1 MNTND
6 FFKKL
11 CVGVNF
17 NVNKF
22 RSDAERFKLAKK
34 QPEDAAVS
42 AHLDGAHS
50 QSGKHAP
57 SAGVKRK
64 IDGDKALDQQL
75 HVPKPSKRQRIR
87 AKGTDVPALLE
98 TFEELAT
105 RYKISRVL
113 LRNVKDLGYEAPT
126 PVQRQA
132 IPAMLERRELLCC
145 APTGSGKT
153 AAFLIPIIAQLQKPS
168 PVAKGKKD
176 GNDQQKG
183 GFRAVILAP
192 TRELARQ
199 TYRECLQL
207 IRDTG
212 LHVYLLSSL
221 SSARSRLPKA
231 QRKLDILV
239 CTPNRLLCLTDSGVV
254 TLNRVEWLILD
265 ESDKLFE
272 NAGGARGFR
281 EQLAKVCQACS
292 ASPLMRRALFSATA
306 TDQVEAWCR
315 LHLDAFLSLTVGIRN
330 AAADLVDQKLQFVG
344 SESGKLLAIRGL
356 VKEGQLQPPVL
367 VFVQSKQRAK
377 ELFAELV
384 YDGINV
390 DVIHAERT
398 QAQRDRVVRAFRSG
412 QVWVLICTEVLARG
426 LDFQGVGLVINYDVP
441 PSVVS
446 YVHRIGRTG
455 RAGHPGK
462 AITFFTE
469 DDVIE
474 GRLKSIVHLLRE
486 AGQPLP
492 DYLLGSNPKQRV
504 RHQMVAEREPIS
516 TIPPDFKKKTRRAKK
531 ASSANTS

>member
-1 MNTND
+1 MSPLRMNTND

-22 RSDAERFKLAKK
+22 RADAERFKLAKK
-34 QPEDAAVS
+34 SEDTQDVKGSTVIGSSTGPRGSVKRDAA
-42 AHLDGAHS
+42 AADQRQGGA
-50 QSGKHAP
+50 
-57 SAGVKRK
+57 
-64 IDGDKALDQQL
+64 KA
-75 HVPKPSKRQRIR
+75 SKRQRIR

-98 TFEELAT
+98 TFEQLAT
-105 RYKISRVL
+105 RYNVSRVL
-113 LRNVKDLGYEAPT
+113 LRNVAALGYEEPT

-153 AAFLIPIIAQLQKPS
+153 AAFLVPVIAQLQKKEEAS
-168 PVAKGKKD
+168 
-176 GNDQQKG
+176 G
-183 GFRAVILAP
+183 GFRAVVLSP

-207 IRDTG
+207 LRDTG
-212 LHVYLLSSL
+212 LRVYLLSNL
-221 SSARSRLPKA
+221 ASARSRLPKA
-231 QRKLDILV
+231 QGKLDILV
-239 CTPNRLLCLTDSGVV
+239 CTPNRLLCLTDAGLL
-254 TLNRVEWLILD
+254 TLNRVEWLVLD

-272 NAGGARGFR
+272 SAGGARGFR
-281 EQLAKVCQACS
+281 EQLGRVCQACS
-292 ASPLMRRALFSATA
+292 GSARLRRALFSATA

-315 LHLDAFLSLTVGIRN
+315 LHLDACLAITVGVRN

-344 SESGKLLAIRGL
+344 SESGKLLALRGL

-367 VFVQSKQRAK
+367 VFVQSKRRAQ

-390 DVIHAERT
+390 DVIHAERP
-398 QAQRDRVVRAFRSG
+398 QAQRDRVVRAFRAG
-412 QVWVLICTEVLARG
+412 HVWVLICTEVLARG
-426 LDFQGVGLVINYDVP
+426 LDFQGVGLVLNYDLP

-446 YVHRIGRTG
+446 YVHRVGRTG
-455 RAGHPGK
+455 RAGHPGR

-469 DDVIE
+469 DDVAE

-486 AGQPLP
+486 AGHALP
-492 DYLLGSNPKQRV
+492 DYLLGDQPRRRV
-504 RHQMVAEREPIS
+504 RHQLVADREPIS
-516 TIPPDFKKKTRRAKK
+516 TIPQDFNKKKGKRHAKNNSGK
-531 ASSANTS
+531 S

>member
-22 RSDAERFKLAKK
+22 RADAERFKLAKK
-34 QPEDAAVS
+34 SDVSQDVTESTVVCSSISAGPTSGSVKRDADAA
-42 AHLDGAHS
+42 DQRQGGA
-50 QSGKHAP
+50 
-57 SAGVKRK
+57 
-64 IDGDKALDQQL
+64 
-75 HVPKPSKRQRIR
+75 KPSKRQRIR

-98 TFEELAT
+98 TFEELAG
-105 RYKISRVL
+105 RYNVSRVL
-113 LRNVKDLGYEAPT
+113 LRNVAALGYEEPT

-153 AAFLIPIIAQLQKPS
+153 AAFLIPVISQLQKPVGGS
-168 PVAKGKKD
+168 G
-176 GNDQQKG
+176 GSG
-183 GFRAVILAP
+183 GFRALILSP

-199 TYRECLQL
+199 THRECLQL
-207 IRDTG
+207 VRDTG
-212 LHVYLLSSL
+212 LRVYLLSNL

-231 QRKLDILV
+231 QAKLDILV
-239 CTPNRLLCLTDSGVV
+239 CTPNRLLCLTDAGLL
-254 TLNRVEWLILD
+254 TLNRLEWLVLD

-272 NAGGARGFR
+272 SAGGVRGFR
-281 EQLAKVCQACS
+281 EQLGRVCQACS
-292 ASPLMRRALFSATA
+292 GSARLRRALFSATA

-315 LHLDAFLSLTVGIRN
+315 LHLDACLTLTVGIRN

-344 SESGKLLAIRGL
+344 SESGKLLALRGL

-390 DVIHAERT
+390 DVIHAERP
-398 QAQRDRVVRAFRSG
+398 QAQRDRVVRAFRAG

-446 YVHRIGRTG
+446 YVHRVGRTG
-455 RAGHPGK
+455 RAGHPGR
-462 AITFFTE
+462 ALTFFTE
-469 DDVIE
+469 DDVAE

-486 AGQPLP
+486 AGHPLP
-492 DYLLGSNPKQRV
+492 DYLLGHQPRRRI
-504 RHQMVAEREPIS
+504 RHQPVADREPIS
-516 TIPPDFKKKTRRAKK
+516 TIPQDFNKKKKNRHHAKK
-531 ASSANTS
+531 NAGKS

>member
-22 RSDAERFKLAKK
+22 RPDAERFKIAKK
-34 QPEDAAVS
+34 RPEDAADLKKDDADNLKAS
-42 AHLDGAHS
+42 TNAAI
-50 QSGKHAP
+50 
-57 SAGVKRK
+57 KRK
-64 IDGDKALDQQL
+64 NDVDETDELQL
-75 HVPKPSKRQRIR
+75 RVVKPSKRQRIR
-87 AKGTDVPALLE
+87 TKGTDAPALLD
-98 TFEELAT
+98 TFEELAD
-105 RYKISRVL
+105 RYKVSRVL
-113 LRNVKDLGYEAPT
+113 LRNVAGLGYETPT

-132 IPAMLERRELLCC
+132 IPALLERREVLCC

-153 AAFLIPIIAQLQKPS
+153 AAFLVPVIAQLQKPLA
-168 PVAKGKKD
+168 VTKGKEG
-176 GNDQQKG
+176 GNEQQKG
-183 GFRAVILAP
+183 GFRAVILSP

-199 TYRECLQL
+199 TYRESLQL

-212 LHVYLLSSL
+212 LHVYLLSNL

-239 CTPNRLLCLTDSGVV
+239 CTPNRLLCLTDSGVL

-272 NAGGARGFR
+272 NAGGPRGFR

-292 ASPLMRRALFSATA
+292 GSPLMRRALFSATA

-344 SESGKLLAIRGL
+344 GESGKLLAMRGL
-356 VKEGQLQPPVL
+356 VREGKLQPPVL

-390 DVIHAERT
+390 DVIHAERP

-446 YVHRIGRTG
+446 YVHRVGRTG
-455 RAGHPGK
+455 RAGHPGH

-469 DDVIE
+469 DDVAE

-492 DYLLGSNPKQRV
+492 DYLLGRNPKQRV
-504 RHQMVAEREPIS
+504 RHLPVADRESIS
-516 TIPPDFKKKTRRAKK
+516 TMPPDFKKKKVHRKKK
-531 ASSANTS
+531 ASSSNAS

>member
-22 RSDAERFKLAKK
+22 RADAERFKLTKK
-34 QPEDAAVS
+34 SEVAQDVTESTVIGSSTEPSRGSSVKRDSDAA
-42 AHLDGAHS
+42 DQRQGGA
-50 QSGKHAP
+50 
-57 SAGVKRK
+57 
-64 IDGDKALDQQL
+64 KA
-75 HVPKPSKRQRIR
+75 SKRQRIR
-87 AKGTDVPALLE
+87 AKGTDVPPLLE
-98 TFEELAT
+98 TFEQLAG
-105 RYKISRVL
+105 RYRVSRVL
-113 LRNVKDLGYEAPT
+113 LRNVAALGYTEPT

-153 AAFLIPIIAQLQKPS
+153 AAFLIPVIAQLQKPGGS
-168 PVAKGKKD
+168 GAAG
-176 GNDQQKG
+176 GGG
-183 GFRAVILAP
+183 GFRALILSP

-207 IRDTG
+207 VRDTG
-212 LHVYLLSSL
+212 LHVYLLSNL
-221 SSARSRLPKA
+221 ASARSRLPKA
-231 QRKLDILV
+231 QNKLDILV
-239 CTPNRLLCLTDSGVV
+239 CTPNRLLCLTDAGLL
-254 TLNRVEWLILD
+254 TLNRVEWLVLD

-272 NAGGARGFR
+272 SAGGARGFR
-281 EQLAKVCQACS
+281 EQLGRVCQACS
-292 ASPLMRRALFSATA
+292 GSARLRRALFSATA

-315 LHLDAFLSLTVGIRN
+315 LHLDACLSLTVGIRN

-344 SESGKLLAIRGL
+344 SESGKLLALRGL

-367 VFVQSKQRAK
+367 VFVQSKQRAQ

-390 DVIHAERT
+390 DVIHAERP
-398 QAQRDRVVRAFRSG
+398 QAQRDRVVRAFRAG

-426 LDFQGVGLVINYDVP
+426 LDFQGVGLVINYDLP

-446 YVHRIGRTG
+446 YVHRVGRTG
-455 RAGHPGK
+455 RAGHPGR

-469 DDVIE
+469 GDVAE

-486 AGQPLP
+486 AGHPLP
-492 DYLLGSNPKQRV
+492 DYLLGQQPRRRI
-504 RHQMVAEREPIS
+504 RHQPVADRESIS
-516 TIPPDFKKKTRRAKK
+516 TMPQDFKKKKNRHHSKK
-531 ASSANTS
+531 KNSGKS

>member
-17 NVNKF
+17 NINKF
-22 RSDAERFKLAKK
+22 RPDAERFKIAKK
-34 QPEDAAVS
+34 RPEDAAGLKAES
-42 AHLDGAHS
+42 ADNS
-50 QSGKHAP
+50 K
-57 SAGVKRK
+57 AGTNATTKRK
-64 IDGDKALDQQL
+64 ADGDETGELQL
-75 HVPKPSKRQRIR
+75 RVAKPSKRQRIR
-87 AKGTDVPALLE
+87 TKGTDVPALLE
-98 TFEELAT
+98 TFEELAD
-105 RYKISRVL
+105 RYKVSRVL
-113 LRNVKDLGYEAPT
+113 LRNVAALGYETPT

-132 IPAMLERRELLCC
+132 IPALLERREVLCC

-153 AAFLIPIIAQLQKPS
+153 AAFLLPVIAQLQKP
-168 PVAKGKKD
+168 PAVTKGKE
-176 GNDQQKG
+176 GSQESQKG
-183 GFRAVILAP
+183 GFRAVILSP

-212 LHVYLLSSL
+212 LHVYLLSNL
-221 SSARSRLPKA
+221 SSARSRLPNA

-239 CTPNRLLCLTDSGVV
+239 CTPNRLLCLTDSGVL

-272 NAGGARGFR
+272 NAGGPRGFR

-292 ASPLMRRALFSATA
+292 GSPLMRRALFSATA

-344 SESGKLLAIRGL
+344 SESGKLLAMRGL
-356 VKEGQLQPPVL
+356 VREGKLQPPVL

-390 DVIHAERT
+390 DVIHAERP

-441 PSVVS
+441 PTVVS
-446 YVHRIGRTG
+446 YVHRVGRTG
-455 RAGHPGK
+455 RAGHPGH

-469 DDVIE
+469 DDVAE

-492 DYLLGSNPKQRV
+492 DYLLGKNPKQRV
-504 RHQMVAEREPIS
+504 RHLPVADRESIS
-516 TIPPDFKKKTRRAKK
+516 TMPPDFKKKKFHRKK
-531 ASSANTS
+531 KTSDSSAS

>member
-1 MNTND
+1 MSPLSMNTND

-17 NVNKF
+17 NLNKF
-22 RSDAERFKLAKK
+22 RADAERFKLAKK
-34 QPEDAAVS
+34 SEDTQDVKESTVIGSSTGPRGSIKRDADAA
-42 AHLDGAHS
+42 DQRQGGA
-50 QSGKHAP
+50 
-57 SAGVKRK
+57 
-64 IDGDKALDQQL
+64 KA
-75 HVPKPSKRQRIR
+75 SKRQRIR

-98 TFEELAT
+98 TFEQLAT
-105 RYKISRVL
+105 RYGVSRVL
-113 LRNVKDLGYEAPT
+113 LRNVAALGYEEPT

-153 AAFLIPIIAQLQKPS
+153 AAFLVPVIAQLLQQQQQ
-168 PVAKGKKD
+168 
-176 GNDQQKG
+176 QQKEVAAAGG
-183 GFRAVILAP
+183 GFRALVLSP

-207 IRDTG
+207 LRDTG
-212 LHVYLLSSL
+212 LRVYLLSNL
-221 SSARSRLPKA
+221 ASARSRLPRA
-231 QRKLDILV
+231 QGKLDILV
-239 CTPNRLLCLTDSGVV
+239 CTPNRLLCLTDAGLL
-254 TLNRVEWLILD
+254 TLNQVEWLVLD

-272 NAGGARGFR
+272 SAGGARGFR
-281 EQLAKVCQACS
+281 EQLGRVCQACS
-292 ASPLMRRALFSATA
+292 GSARLRRALFSATA

-315 LHLDAFLSLTVGIRN
+315 LHLDACLTITVGIRN

-344 SESGKLLAIRGL
+344 SESGKLLALRGL

-367 VFVQSKQRAK
+367 VFVQSKQRAQ

-390 DVIHAERT
+390 DVIHAERP
-398 QAQRDRVVRAFRSG
+398 QAQRDRVVRAFRAG

-426 LDFQGVGLVINYDVP
+426 LDFQGVGLVLNYDLP

-446 YVHRIGRTG
+446 YVHRVGRTG
-455 RAGHPGK
+455 RAGHPGR

-469 DDVIE
+469 DDVAE

-486 AGQPLP
+486 AGHVLP
-492 DYLLGSNPKQRV
+492 DYLLGDQPRRRV
-504 RHQMVAEREPIS
+504 RHQPVADREPIS
-516 TIPPDFKKKTRRAKK
+516 TIPPDFKKNKSKHRAKK
-531 ASSANTS
+531 NSGK